1 MMRKSER
8 ILVNLIPT
16 VLYLLLAA
24 GSATVFSACGLKDDG
39 TWMHCHSTQD
49 TVVLCA
55 FILSAVLL
63 FHAFLHQRIPRM
75 ILNGIG
81 LAGAVSIFLIPG
93 NLMPMCMMHTM
104 RCYTLFQPFV
114 RFMTVLICFVSIVNI
129 IRLYKRKKG

>member
-1 MMRKSER
+1 MRKPRETL
-8 ILVNLIPT
+8 INLIPT

-24 GSATVFSACGLKDDG
+24 GAATVFSACGMKEDG
-39 TWMHCHSTQD
+39 TWMRCHSAQD
-49 TVVLCA
+49 TVILCA
-55 FILSAVLL
+55 FILSAVLV
-63 FHAFLHQRIPRM
+63 FHAILHQRILRM

-114 RFMTVLICFVSIVNI
+114 RIMSVLICLICIANV
-129 IRLYKRKKG
+129 IRLCKGKKG